1 MRRLEETREERKWI
15 KSKEGDK
22 EGLQW
27 QGGEEKAREQK
38 VKCREEVKEG
48 RVMKEVRTV
57 ELACK
62 LRRRRRFR
70 TRAKEK
76 RRRGEGVEES
86 FCQERCL

>member
-1 MRRLEETREERKWI
+1 MEETREERKWI

-57 ELACK
+57 ELASK
-62 LRRRRRFR
+62 LRRRFG
-70 TRAKEK
+70 TRLKEK
-76 RRRGEGVEES
+76 RRRCRGELLPG
-86 FCQERCL
+86 RLLAGN